1 MNKVTK
7 RLAALRELMKKN
19 SVDAYIIPTDDFH
32 SSEYVGAYFK
42 TREFMSGFTGSAGTL
57 VVMSDRALLW
67 TDGRYFIQA
76 EAELSGSGIKLM
88 KSGQEGV
95 PKISEFLKEN
105 LADGSTV
112 GFDGRTVSIDF
123 ADKLEKNLADKNVSY
138 NYDLDL
144 AGDVW
149 TDRPELSS
157 EPVWEMPVSYVG
169 ERRCDKLSRIR
180 EKMKAEEADI
190 FLVSALDEIAWTLNL
205 RGNDIPCNPVFLSY
219 MLIFHDKGLLYV
231 NEKILSEE
239 IIKDLSDDG
248 VYIRPYNDIYR
259 DLKEMQV
266 GQIILYDGKVTNYK
280 LKMSIPNRQ
289 KTVDKTSPIE
299 LMKAVKNPTEYE
311 NEKLAHIK
319 DGVAV
324 TRFIYWLKN
333 EADKLTTTEIS
344 AAAKLEEFRQQEEG
358 YLGPSFDTIAA
369 YGPHG
374 AIVHYEPTEETNISL
389 KPESFLLVDSGGQY
403 MEGTT
408 DITRTITL
416 GPLTEEEKKAYTLV
430 LMGHLNLAAA
440 KFLYG
445 TRGENLDYVA
455 REPLWRYGM
464 DFNHGTGHGVGYFLN
479 VHEGPNRIHF
489 KITDDRPH
497 SAIFEEGM
505 ITSDEPGLYI
515 EGKFGIRHENLLL
528 CRKGEKNE
536 YGQFMYFENLTWV
549 PFDREAIDT
558 SLMSDREIKLLNDYH
573 EQVYEKISPFLN
585 DEESVWLRD
594 VTTKI

>member
-1 MNKVTK
+1 MNKVTE

-76 EAELSGSGIKLM
+76 EAELSGSGIELM

-95 PKISEFLKEN
+95 PNISEFLKEN

-123 ADKLEKNLADKNVSY
+123 AAKLEKKLADKNIFY

-149 TDRPELSS
+149 TGRPELSS
-157 EPVWEMPVSYVG
+157 EPVWEIPVSYVG

-180 EKMKAEEADI
+180 EKMRAEGADI
-190 FLVSALDEIAWTLNL
+190 FVVSALDEIAWTLNL
-205 RGNDIPCNPVFLSY
+205 RGSDIPCNPVFLSY
-219 MLIFHDKGLLYV
+219 MLIFYDKCLLYV

-239 IIKDLSDDG
+239 IIKNLSDDG
-248 VYIRPYNDIYR
+248 IYIRPYNDIYR
-259 DLKEMQV
+259 DLKEMQD
-266 GQIILYDGKVTNYK
+266 GQIILYDGKLTNYK

-289 KTVDKTSPIE
+289 KTVDKPSPVE

-311 NEKLAHIK
+311 NERLAHIK

-324 TRFIYWLKN
+324 TKFIYWLKN
-333 EADKLTTTEIS
+333 EADKPTTTEIS

-389 KPESFLLVDSGGQY
+389 KPEGFLLVDSGGQY

-489 KITDDRPH
+489 KITDDRPR

-528 CRKGEKNE
+528 CRNGEKNE

-558 SLMSDREIKLLNDYH
+558 SLMSNREIKLLNAYH
-573 EQVYEKISPFLN
+573 EQVYKKISPFLN